1 MYYSFPTHSHSSV
14 SGGLYLFGGWC
25 KYIVILQRVVVWISL
40 VAGAMVYIVQ
50 FFRIYLEF
58 CCYGSFGGGV
68 VVDDSL
74 LVWLDSHW
82 CFLFCGLL

>member
-1 MYYSFPTHSHSSV
+1 M
-14 SGGLYLFGGWC
+14 
-25 KYIVILQRVVVWISL
+25 VVWISL
-40 VAGAMVYIVQ
+40 VAAAMAYIVQ

-74 LVWLDSHW
+74 LVCNMAFILVWFGFHW